1 MVVGGIFHDEKFFKI
16 LKEKVS
22 KNEKWNEAVVNKRRK
37 LSSLYKGNW
46 KFTRDNGER
55 QRTMGLRMRNGRDID
70 KMGREK
76 KR

>member
-16 LKEKVS
+16 LKEKFQKM
-22 KNEKWNEAVVNKRRK
+22 KNGMKLSRTRRK